1 MSHIGYPSYKDTGTP
16 WLGAIPNHWDI
27 KPLWSM
33 FKRQKRTGHQSERL
47 LSVYRDY
54 GVIPKDSRDD
64 NANKAS
70 EDLSTYQLVKPGDLA
85 INKMKAWQGSVAISS
100 IQGIVSPAYFIF
112 TPSHHA
118 LPKYLH
124 YLFRCTRY
132 IAGYLAISKGVRV
145 GQWDMDPDHHSR
157 MPVVLPPRKEQE
169 EIADFL
175 DRETARIDSLIEKK
189 TRFIE
194 LLKEKRQAVITKAVT
209 KGIDSSAPMRDSG
222 VKWLGNVPAHWHVS
236 PLKHYLDRNDGGV
249 WGDEPTSETDTIVLR
264 STEQAVDGSW
274 QITDPARRKLSSS
287 EISKSLL
294 QEGDLLVT
302 KSSGSEQHIGKTSLV
317 TEDVAKLK
325 ACYSNFMQRLRV
337 SHKTTPEF
345 VALILNNRI
354 AREQFAYQSNSTT
367 GLANLTAGMIGEV
380 ECCFPPLHEQN
391 ELIENIHTNTTP
403 LDLLSDKTNRSIELL
418 KEHRSALITA
428 AVTGKIDVRKSK

>member
-70 EDLSTYQLVKPGDLA
+70 EDLSTYQLVKPGDLT

-194 LLKEKRQAVITKAVT
+194 LLKEKRQAVITNAVT
-209 KGIDSSAPMRDSG
+209 KGLDPSAQTQESG
-222 VKWLGNVPAHWHVS
+222 VEWIGRIPANWSVR
-236 PLKHYLDRNDGGV
+236 PLFSAAKEVYRSNKGMVESNLLSLSYGRVVRRDINAGEGLLPDSFETYQIIEDGEIVMRLTDLQND
-249 WGDEPTSETDTIVLR
+249 
-264 STEQAVDGSW
+264 Q
-274 QITDPARRKLSSS
+274 
-287 EISKSLL
+287 KSLRTALATERGIVTSAYVVIRPSDSLNSEYLAHLMRAYDIQKVFYSMGGGMRQSMKFSDLRRLPLLIPSL
-294 QEGDLLVT
+294 QEQMVICSSLHPKLARIDQLV
-302 KSSGSEQHIGKTSLV
+302 SKT
-317 TEDVAKLK
+317 E
-325 ACYSNFMQRLRV
+325 
-337 SHKTTPEF
+337 
-345 VALILNNRI
+345 
-354 AREQFAYQSNSTT
+354 
-367 GLANLTAGMIGEV
+367 
-380 ECCFPPLHEQN
+380 
-391 ELIENIHTNTTP
+391 
-403 LDLLSDKTNRSIELL
+403 RSIELL
-418 KEHRSALITA
+418 REHRSALITA
-428 AVTGKIDVRKSK
+428 AVTGKIDVRISK

>member
-1 MSHIGYPSYKDTGTP
+1 MSHIGYPSYKDTGTS

-33 FKRQKRTGHQSERL
+33 FKRQKRTGHQRERL

-85 INKMKAWQGSVAISS
+85 INKMKAWQGSVAIST

-112 TPSHHA
+112 TPTHHA

-145 GQWDMDPDHHSR
+145 GQWDMDPDYHSR
-157 MPVVLPPRKEQE
+157 MPVVIPPRKEQE

-175 DRETARIDSLIEKK
+175 DRETSRIDSLIEKK

-194 LLKEKRQAVITKAVT
+194 LLKEKRQAVITHAVT
-209 KGIDSSAPMRDSG
+209 KGLDPSAPMKDSG
-222 VKWLGNVPAHWHVS
+222 VEWLGQVPKHWSVTSLKRIVSTPITDGPHETPVFHDSGIPFVSAEAVSSGDIDFTKIRGYITPEEHLRFSRKYRPQKDDIYMVKSGATTGVTAMVVDDTEFNIWS
-236 PLKHYLDRNDGGV
+236 PLAAIRCGTIAHPPYILAYMRSRNFLDGV
-249 WGDEPTSETDTIVLR
+249 ALNWSYGTQQNIGMGVLENLSVTLPPIEEQIR
-264 STEQAVDGSW
+264 ISSHLIAQSNRINTLIKKTEQ
-274 QITDPARRKLSSS
+274 
-287 EISKSLL
+287 SL
-294 QEGDLLVT
+294 G
-302 KSSGSEQHIGKTSLV
+302 
-317 TEDVAKLK
+317 
-325 ACYSNFMQRLRV
+325 
-337 SHKTTPEF
+337 
-345 VALILNNRI
+345 
-354 AREQFAYQSNSTT
+354 
-367 GLANLTAGMIGEV
+367 
-380 ECCFPPLHEQN
+380 
-391 ELIENIHTNTTP
+391 
-403 LDLLSDKTNRSIELL
+403 LL
-418 KEHRSALITA
+418 KEHRSALITG
-428 AVTGKIDVRKSK
+428 AVTGKIDVRKSR